1 MYRSLKVWFSTTSI
15 IAANNIVNRV
25 LPPPPLPENAERGL
39 WAGLLVDPPVAFW
52 RSLRYFSG
60 YRLGVSLVFLL
71 SFQFYGSSFNLGFE
85 APGYYFVACK
95 LYVLFALVYL
105 AILKRWQR
113 WFSVQLTLQVVTDIT
128 VLTLMMY
135 YSGGAR
141 SGLTFMMVI
150 VLAGA
155 GLVGQGRLSLLFAAL
170 ATLAVLVEQSQRV
183 LHFDGEIAD
192 FTYTG
197 IVSIG
202 FFAMAI
208 TARMLARR
216 VVAHETLAYQRGKAL
231 AEQIQINERVIRDMQ
246 DGVLV
251 VDAHGWIQQTNPS
264 GRVMLGLDASSPDE
278 QQKVTWPL
286 SRCST
291 MLAEH
296 FHQWRRD
303 TEKTLETLE
312 ISVSGQTL
320 RARLLQGGEG
330 DQTLIY
336 LEDMRRIE
344 EQARQLKLAALGRLT
359 ANMAHEIRNPLAAI
373 SHATELLADEHREA
387 MRLRLIRIIGDNT
400 HRLNRLVA
408 EVLELGRRDRA
419 QPEWLNLRDFLITF
433 LEEFSL
439 HDGRVKDCVTLNVMP
454 DAMIWFDR
462 CHLNRVI
469 WNLLSNALRYGT
481 CNRESV
487 KLEAHCVVLPDQ
499 RTMLE
504 FHMTDDGPGIDEVS
518 QSQIFEPFFSTC
530 SHGHETG
537 AGTGLGLYIA
547 RELCEANGARLDL
560 CENAPGAHFCLV
572 GTGALKIQQDST
584 EERSR

>member
-1 MYRSLKVWFSTTSI
+1 MNWVPF
-15 IAANNIVNRV
+15 
-25 LPPPPLPENAERGL
+25 LPHPPLPESTERGI
-39 WAGLLVDPPVAFW
+39 WSGLLANPPEAFW
-52 RSLRYFSG
+52 RSLRYFSV
-60 YRLGVSLVFLL
+60 YRLGVALVFLL

-85 APGYYFVACK
+85 APGYYSVACK
-95 LYVLFALVYL
+95 SYLLFAIIYL
-105 AILKRWQR
+105 AILQFWQR
-113 WFSVQLTLQVVTDIT
+113 WFSVQLILQVATDIT

-141 SGLTFMMVI
+141 SGLTFMMVV

-183 LHFDGEIAD
+183 LRFDGDLAD

-216 VVAHETLAYQRGKAL
+216 VVTHEQLAYQRGKAL
-231 AEQIQINERVIRDMQ
+231 SEQMQINERVIRDMQ

-251 VDAHGWIQQTNPS
+251 VDAHGGIQQANPS
-264 GRVMLGLDASSPDE
+264 ARVMLGFDAAALNG
-278 QQKVTWPL
+278 QQIMTWPL
-286 SRCST
+286 SRFST
-291 MLAEH
+291 MLSEH
-296 FHQWRRD
+296 FHQWRVDASR
-303 TEKTLETLE
+303 TLETLE
-312 ISVSGQTL
+312 ISVSGQML
-320 RARLLQGGEG
+320 RARFLQGGEG
-330 DQTLIY
+330 EQTLIY

-344 EQARQLKLAALGRLT
+344 DQARQLKLAALGRLT

-373 SHATELLADEHREA
+373 SHAAELLVDEHRET
-387 MRLRLIRIIGDNT
+387 MRHRLIHIIGDNT

-419 QPEWLNLRDFLITF
+419 QPEWLNLRDFLTAF
-433 LEEFSL
+433 LEEFAL
-439 HDGRVKDCVTLNVMP
+439 HDERVMECVTLNVMP
-454 DAMIWFDR
+454 DTMIWFDR

-481 CNRESV
+481 CGPESI
-487 KLEAHCVVLPDQ
+487 KLETSCEVLPDN
-499 RTMLE
+499 RTIAE
-504 FHMTDDGPGIDEVS
+504 IHVTDDGIGIDTGL

-530 SHGHETG
+530 SHDHGTG

-547 RELCEANGARLDL
+547 RELCEVNSARLEFR
-560 CENAPGAHFCLV
+560 ENAPGAHFCLM
-572 GTGALKIQQDST
+572 GMGSLMTRKNSTGDGIK
-584 EERSR
+584 